1 MTVATAP
8 FEHKDDK
15 VTEHNPGL
23 VSVVIPTYNRA
34 ATLPRAIKSVL
45 AQDYDN
51 LELIIVDDASTD
63 ETAEVLSHVD
73 DPRMRVIVHE
83 KNKGAAGALNTGGHA
98 ARGDIIA
105 FQDSDDEWLDGKLSR
120 QMQALSAAPEDCV
133 CVYCMKIVYGR
144 GPDYVRGKRRIVCV
158 PGPEVEKVS
167 GDMRLALAHK
177 NIVSNQTV
185 VCRRDAFLRVRGF
198 DERLYNSVDWD
209 FTSRLAALGSFAYV
223 DEPLVNTYIQTD
235 SISRLSPKTPY
246 SQLIIANKLKR
257 SGIPATVQADSW
269 AQLGVMMGRRGYPR
283 RAEVLIRASLSA
295 RPLVAKTW
303 GRFFLNRLTRL
314 RAAR

>member
-1 MTVATAP
+1 VTVATAP
-8 FEHKDDK
+8 FEHKEDK
-15 VTEHNPGL
+15 VIGHNPGL

-45 AQDYDN
+45 GQDYDN

-63 ETAEVLSHVD
+63 ETAEVLSRVD

-83 KNKGAAGALNTGGHA
+83 KNKGFAGALNTGGHA

-120 QMQALSAAPEDCV
+120 QMQALSAAPECV

-144 GPDYVRGKRRIVCV
+144 DPDYVRGKRRIVCV

-177 NIVSNQTV
+177 NIVSTQTV
-185 VCRRDAFLRVRGF
+185 VCRRDAFLRVGGF

-223 DEPLVNTYIQTD
+223 DEPLVNTYIQKD
-235 SISRLSPKTPY
+235 SISTLSHKRPY
-246 SQLIIANKLKR
+246 SMLIIANKLKR

-269 AQLGVMMGRRGYPR
+269 AHLGVMMGRLGYPR
-283 RAEVLIRASLSA
+283 RAEVLIRASLAA

-303 GRFFLNRLTRL
+303 GHFLLNRLTRL
-314 RAAR
+314 RARG